1 MSEYPFNETPYAIT
15 TILSFIQIICTLNIY
30 PSYFSS
36 GYAKALKRSI
46 SAKLMMSEWVA
57 MTVLIKCTNRSPKG
71 KEMFF
76 KSEEMSAEQVVLIA
90 EDLEKTDRSKRIMFI
105 D

>member
-1 MSEYPFNETPYAIT
+1 
-15 TILSFIQIICTLNIY
+15 
-30 PSYFSS
+30 
-36 GYAKALKRSI
+36 
-46 SAKLMMSEWVA
+46 